1 MISVEQ
7 ILEDLADGKI
17 SKQEAKQLI
26 VTVLSR
32 KPRKIRVRVRSKM
45 GKNVNIV
52 VPVTMIGKALHW
64 IPNEVSGVDIRSKI
78 ESVIEDADFRGE
90 VVTVTSDDEDEVAIT
105 IE

>member
-1 MISVEQ
+1 MTSIEQ
-7 ILEDLADGKI
+7 ILEDLAERRI

-26 VTVLSR
+26 RTVLSR
-32 KPRKIRVRVRSKM
+32 KPRKIRVRVRGKT

-52 VPVTMIGKALHW
+52 VPVTMIEKALHW

-78 ESVIEDADFRGE
+78 ESVIEDEDFRGE
-90 VVTVTSDDEDEVAIT
+90 VITINGDEDEEVYIT